1 MKVVKMWR
9 MMGKAAAN
17 SKGQVIAKTD
27 HWKIPAAPN
36 DSSKSRS
43 NPDISSPEF
52 HFTLIWR
59 NAVMQSEPINR
70 CARASM
76 VM

>member
-17 SKGQVIAKTD
+17 SKGQVMAKTD

-36 DSSKSRS
+36 DSSKRRS
-43 NPDISSPEF
+43 NPDILPPEF
-52 HFTLIWR
+52 HTLLGSG
-59 NAVMQSEPINR
+59 AVQ
-70 CARASM
+70 
-76 VM
+76 

>member
-17 SKGQVIAKTD
+17 SKGQVMAKTD

-36 DSSKSRS
+36 DSSKRRS
-43 NPDISSPEF
+43 NPDILHGPQS
-52 HFTLIWR
+52 FTLFCR
-59 NAVMQSEPINR
+59 GAVMQNEPIR
-70 CARASM
+70 SA
-76 VM
+76 